1 MPWLA
6 VALGGAFGATLRWW
20 VSTRVYA
27 WLGQGFPY
35 GTLVVNGLGSLLMG
49 LSVAMLLE
57 RFSLGPVWRALWL
70 VGFLGSFTTF
80 STFSMESVTLI
91 EQGELLKAFL
101 NMLLSVVFCVAAA
114 WVGLALGRIL

>member
-1 MPWLA
+1 
-6 VALGGAFGATLRWW
+6 
-20 VSTRVYA
+20 
-27 WLGQGFPY
+27 
-35 GTLVVNGLGSLLMG
+35 MG